1 MVKMVFNNRKFG
13 ALLLLVLMTC
23 GGCTKQADPK
33 SEPMPEVKPKFS
45 VPVGFAPI
53 DYPLDNQYDTAR
65 VALGRDLFF
74 DPILSLDSSVS
85 CGSCHLFGQ
94 AFTNPNAVPLGFAGR
109 RGKRNTPTLTNVA
122 YNTSF
127 FWDGGVPSLEQ
138 QVIAPIESEFEMNL
152 PITEAINR
160 LQTFKDYKARFMRVY
175 GQAPDLYGL
184 SRSIAAFERTLV
196 SGNSPFDQYTYQGI
210 STALN
215 QDQLA
220 GRGLFMSDSLNCT
233 ACHAGFNFTNQTFQN
248 NGLALVYQDEGRQR
262 VSVRV
267 QDIAK
272 FKVPTLRNLV
282 YSAPYMHDG
291 SINTLEAVIR
301 HYETG
306 GQPHPSRSRLLK
318 PFSLSNQQRN
328 QLVAFLES
336 LSDPT
341 FVTNTALYPR

>member
-1 MVKMVFNNRKFG
+1 MLRCKKFV
-13 ALLLLVLMTC
+13 ALVLLLTC
-23 GGCTKQADPK
+23 GGCSKPSDPAASPDPLPDK
-33 SEPMPEVKPKFS
+33 KPI
-45 VPVGFAPI
+45 FAIPAGLPPI
-53 DYPLDNQYDTAR
+53 DYPLDNRYDTAR

-74 DPILSLDSSVS
+74 DPVLSLDSSVS

-109 RGKRNTPTLTNVA
+109 QGKRNTPTLTNVA
-122 YNTSF
+122 YNSSF

-138 QVIAPIESEFEMNL
+138 QVIAPIESEVEMNL
-152 PITEAINR
+152 PITEAVNR
-160 LQTFKDYKARFMRVY
+160 LQTFKDYKARFIRVF

-210 STALN
+210 TSALTL
-215 QDQLA
+215 DQLA
-220 GRGLFMSDSLNCT
+220 GRDLFMSDSLNCSG
-233 ACHAGFNFTNQTFQN
+233 CHSGFNFTNQTFQN

-262 VSVRV
+262 VTVRV
-267 QDIAK
+267 QDNAK
-272 FKVPTLRNLV
+272 FKVPTLRNLI
-282 YSAPYMHDG
+282 YSAPYMHNG
-291 SINTLEAVIR
+291 SITTLEAVIR

-306 GQPHPSRSRLLK
+306 GQSHPSRSRLLK
-318 PFSLSNQQRN
+318 PFRLSNQQRN

-341 FVTNTALYPR
+341 FVTNTRVRPR